1 MKLRKK
7 KKVEEEED
15 EVVVAAMKENDASIQ
30 AKVSAKAMDDTIVR
44 WVIIDLT
51 NTCVMDETPDVSNA
65 TIVLHQFKP
74 CSSELCTTCY
84 CYQGSSARYY
94 DKASY
99 GNLH

>member
-1 MKLRKK
+1 MVFIKK
-7 KKVEEEED
+7 DIASVQVE
-15 EVVVAAMKENDASIQ
+15 AST
-30 AKVSAKAMDDTIVR
+30 KAMDDTIVLG
-44 WVIIDLT
+44 VIIDLT